1 MSESLAL
8 PSNPAEIYDARG
20 DDVPLTRPLMQGD
33 VFKHVDI
40 PGFENGS
47 GLAMVMMH
55 PCSMRTGPTLRKRLT
70 VARVV
75 RHRALSLAQ
84 WPDGDYDFM
93 PLPDLMGEA
102 IDDPPF
108 ASCFRD
114 VGSVK
119 TADLDLRSR
128 IAILS
133 ARGIVYL
140 QQRHVHSQTRVVV
153 DLETLSAQMLPVF
166 DEIELQ
172 EEWVDSALEAREPAS
187 DENAFIQ
194 LAEKEFQ
201 DFLSAADDNLRHG
214 LKNHLGRTEVR
225 RAVRLEARRRYSQT

>member
-1 MSESLAL
+1 MSESLAV
-8 PSNPAEIYDARG
+8 PSKLAEIYDARG

-33 VFKHVDI
+33 VLADVDI
-40 PGFENGS
+40 PGFGPGS
-47 GLAMVMMH
+47 GLAMIMMH
-55 PCSMRTGPTLRKRLT
+55 PCSMRIGPTLRKRLV

-75 RHRALSLAQ
+75 SHQALSLAQ
-84 WPDGDYDFM
+84 WADGNYDYM
-93 PLPDLMGEA
+93 PLPDLMGEG
-102 IDDPPF
+102 IDDPAY

-119 TADLDLRSR
+119 TADLDLRRR

-172 EEWVDSALEAREPAS
+172 EEWVDSALKAGEPAS
-187 DENAFIQ
+187 DEIASIQ

-201 DFLSAADDNLRHG
+201 DFLSADDNNLRNG
-214 LKNHLGRTEVR
+214 LKNPLRSTEVR